1 MMPPGHIAVTWGVAS
16 LLQKNDPGLARL
28 DYRLLGLC
36 ALAPDLIDKPLAI
49 LVFTGAYTSQLIAH
63 SLILNMMLLV
73 LALLWWRRALP
84 YVLAFSSHLVADR
97 MWHHTESFWW
107 PLFGWNNFWEYKFMN
122 SAGAMV
128 SVYWDIVTRY
138 PQVWVVE
145 AIAVGF
151 FIWFVIAHKLYLW
164 PMLKTLILTG
174 RLDSRRKPEASAP
187 GYLQDGQAGTRQAAA
202 SPPFDTG

>member
-1 MMPPGHIAVTWGVAS
+1 MMPPGHVAVTWGVAS
-16 LLQKNDPGLARL
+16 LLQRNNPGLARL

-49 LVFTGAYTSQLIAH
+49 LVFTGAHTSQLITH
-63 SLILNMMLLV
+63 SLLFNVVLLA

-107 PLFGWNNFWEYKFMN
+107 PLFGWNNFWEYKVMN
-122 SAGAMV
+122 TAGAML

-138 PQVWVVE
+138 PQVWAVE
-145 AIAVGF
+145 AIAIGF
-151 FIWFVIAHKLYLW
+151 FVWFAAANKLYLW
-164 PMLKTLILTG
+164 PVLAKFILTG
-174 RLDSRRKPEASAP
+174 RLESSREAMERAA
-187 GYLQDGQAGTRQAAA
+187 GYLQDGQAAA
-202 SPPFDTG
+202 PPSSGSG